1 MKKYKFLL
9 LICLVFIITGCSFS
23 VEVSKKNDNNKNND
37 TSFINVIPDVNG
49 MTTEDASSI
58 LELNGFKIGDV
69 YFIAGSKYEEG
80 LVVKTESNDEDV
92 IDLFVATN
100 SDYEVEDF
108 VGKNYIEVKTKLEYL
123 GLVVEVNEKSYLT
136 LYDDLTIVE
145 QEPSV
150 GTVLNEGDKVIL
162 YIPKIEKLDLD
173 GSN

>member
-23 VEVSKKNDNNKNND
+23 VEVSKKNDNNKKND

-69 YFIAGSKYEEG
+69 YFIASSKYEEG

-162 YIPKIEKLDLD
+162 YIPKIEKLDLN
-173 GSN
+173 GSK